1 MKSLFVPIFVLLTV
15 TVYADQCCSPSSL
28 APLTLI
34 TFGQDPPQAEIVAPV
49 SHTVERVT
57 EATLFFPPPERFGPF
72 LPKQDTP
79 LAEEVPTTV
88 RGQSRSPSEIAGIMD
103 MPLPVAR
110 GPVEAE
116 MINQNLLEPVDSVDA
131 DFDNLHIVGE
141 RTQNSTQTNSATAR
155 TAQTD
160 PVGYGVLIFV
170 TVITSFGLVL
180 MAYLAYDYRQRWMQS
195 MTMQNDRYLGG
206 VAFDMEWDGIYG
218 GGAYSGSVP
227 LYEGYGMAH
236 RSI

>member
-34 TFGQDPPQAEIVAPV
+34 TFGQAPPQAEIVAPV
-49 SHTVERVT
+49 PYAVERVT

-72 LPKQDTP
+72 LPKQDAP

-88 RGQSRSPSEIAGIMD
+88 RGQSRSTSEIAGIMD

-110 GPVEAE
+110 GPVDPET
-116 MINQNLLEPVDSVDA
+116 INPNLIVPPDPLDA
-131 DFDNLHIVGE
+131 DHGNIGMNPSQSPVLA
-141 RTQNSTQTNSATAR
+141 NSATAR